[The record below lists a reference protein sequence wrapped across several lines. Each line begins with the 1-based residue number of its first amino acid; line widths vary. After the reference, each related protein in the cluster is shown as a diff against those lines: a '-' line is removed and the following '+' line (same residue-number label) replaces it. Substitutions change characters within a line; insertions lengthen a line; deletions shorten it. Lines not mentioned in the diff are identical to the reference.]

1 MKRGFVASSFDL
13 MHPGYI
19 LMFQDAKTVCDYLIC
34 GLHDDPTVDRP
45 TKNKPILTLEER
57 KIVLSAIKYVDEI
70 VVYNTE
76 VELYDLLKGIKP
88 DVRILGTD
96 YVGKSFTGDDL
107 DIPIHWHDRFHN
119 WSTTSLKRRIQG
131 VNLI

>member
-1 MKRGFVASSFDL
+1 MKRGFVASSF
-13 MHPGYI
+13 
-19 LMFQDAKTVCDYLIC
+19 
-34 GLHDDPTVDRP
+34 
-45 TKNKPILTLEER
+45 
-57 KIVLSAIKYVDEI
+57 
-70 VVYNTE
+70 
-76 VELYDLLKGIKP
+76 
-88 DVRILGTD
+88 D